1 MAEKEDLVEIVGA
14 EGVFDAPEILDEYSK
29 DRSFVPPVKPRYVV
43 KPKNTEEVQGI
54 VKWANDTL
62 TPLIPVSSGRPRF
75 RGDTVPTSGGA
86 VIVDLSRMKKVLWI
100 DRRNRV
106 AMIEPGVTFGELRPE
121 VEKEGLRLLMP
132 LLPRSSK
139 SVLASGLE
147 REPTIIPRYHWD
159 IGDPMLCTEIVFGTG
174 DLFRTGAAAGPGT
187 LEQQRKSGQAQKLPA
202 GPSQASLHRIIQGSQ
217 GTMGC
222 VTWITLK
229 THLLPKLQKPFLVGS
244 HRLDS
249 LTELS
254 HWLIRLRIADEC
266 LVLNNSNLATI
277 MAKKWPEECRNLRDS
292 LPPWLLFFCLAGYEY
307 FPEERVAYEEEYMSD
322 FAQRI
327 GVSPVEV
334 LSGVSADELLR
345 VLQAPSEEPYWKLRY
360 KGSCYDIF
368 FLTGRD
374 RLPELVEVMHNIAS
388 RYGYPVGEMGIYIQP
403 VVQGTSW
410 HCEFNLFF
418 DPDEPK
424 EVETVRKLSIDAAN
438 ALMTKGAFFS
448 RPYGSWADIAYRRD
462 GETAAALRKVKRIFD
477 PNNVMNP
484 GKLCF

>member
-62 TPLIPVSSGRPRF
+62 TTLIPVSSGRPRF

-229 THLLPKLQKPFLVGS
+229 THLLPKLQKAFLVGS
-244 HRLDS
+244 HRLDN

-277 MAKKWPEECRNLRDS
+277 MAKKWPEEYRNLRDS